1 MAEVGEHSSLTIN
14 NQNFSES
21 DVTES
26 DIFPD
31 LTSNTFKSQ
40 KDVSV
45 GKYDYCLG
53 LIEITKSKG
62 AAWRTIGGN
71 IGSKL
76 YLFPEEA
83 LFLFECNKL
92 EIIGE
97 IEQLSSEDIWSIM
110 CPSKHAFNLYI
121 VYAHFKKLGYIVIRH
136 GAYKCTHKN
145 IYVEHVREKK
155 DREKA
160 ELEAPVKRSKLD
172 GEETVECTKYQ
183 FPSASFDIYK
193 SGDYY
198 MKSALL
204 QPDNTVAVVASSE
217 RFPSK
222 DEMQRLEQYT
232 NLLLALVTGS
242 NATIYSFKV
251 GLESV

>member
-1 MAEVGEHSSLTIN
+1 MAETGEDSSLTIS
-14 NQNFSES
+14 NQILSKS

-62 AAWRTIGGN
+62 SAWRTIGGN

-83 LFLFECNKL
+83 LFLSECNKL
-92 EIIGE
+92 EIFGGS
-97 IEQLSSEDIWSIM
+97 EQLSSEDIWSIM
-110 CPSKHAFNLYI
+110 CPSKHAFNQYV
-121 VYAHFKKLGYIVIRH
+121 VYAHFKNLGYIVIRH
-136 GAYKCTHKN
+136 GAYKCTYKN
-145 IYVEHVREKK
+145 IYVEHVSEKK
-155 DREKA
+155 DKEKA
-160 ELEAPVKRSKLD
+160 DLEVPTKRSKLD
-172 GEETVECTKYQ
+172 SEETVECTKYK

-193 SGDYY
+193 SGDYF

-204 QPDNTVAVVASSE
+204 QPDNTVAVVASSQP
-217 RFPSK
+217 FPSK
-222 DEMQRLEQYT
+222 DEMKKLEQYP

-242 NATIYSFKV
+242 NATIYSFQV